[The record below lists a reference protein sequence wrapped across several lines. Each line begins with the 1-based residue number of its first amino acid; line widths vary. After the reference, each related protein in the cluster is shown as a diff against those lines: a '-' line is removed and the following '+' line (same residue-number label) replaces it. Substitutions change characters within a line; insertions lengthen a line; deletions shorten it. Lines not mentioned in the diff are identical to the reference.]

1 MTLLNKLSR
10 HLSNSNMQELTL
22 NQLVDITGGTLHGD
36 ATVTVTMVAPM
47 DKAEEGHVTFL
58 SSPKYA
64 KHLPECKASLV
75 LVKESHRELC
85 KTNVLVVDDP
95 YVAFAKVA
103 QALDTTPTPAT
114 GIAPS
119 AVVDDSVVLGS
130 GVSIGANAVVE
141 SGVSLGDNVTVGAG
155 CFIGKNVK
163 INANTKLWANVTVYH
178 GVQIGQSCLVQAN
191 TVIGSDGFGYAN
203 EKGEWVKIPQL
214 GSVVIGNR
222 VEIGSCTT
230 IDRGALEDTIIEDNV
245 IIDNQMQI
253 AHNVHIG
260 YGTAMAGGTIV
271 AGSTTIGKYCMIG
284 GASVLNGHIEIA
296 DGVTITGMG
305 MVMRSISEKGMY
317 SSGIPL
323 QPNKEW
329 RKTATRVHRIDE
341 MNKRLKAVEKLL
353 DGKSDS

>member
-1 MTLLNKLSR
+1 MTT
-10 HLSNSNMQELTL
+10 LTL
-22 NQLVDITGGTLHGD
+22 AELATITGGQLHGD
-36 ATVTVTMVAPM
+36 ADATVSAVAPM
-47 DKAEEGHVTFL
+47 DKANEGHVTFL
-58 SSPKYA
+58 SNPRYA
-64 KHLPECKASLV
+64 KHLVDCRATV
-75 LVKESHRELC
+75 VMVKEAQRALYSG
-85 KTNVLVVDDP
+85 NVLVVDDP

-103 QALDTTPTPAT
+103 QALDITPQPAS
-114 GIAPS
+114 GIASS
-119 AVVDDSVVLGS
+119 AVIDESATLGEN
-130 GVSIGANAVVE
+130 VSIGAHAVIE
-141 SGVSLGDNVTVGAG
+141 SGVTLGDNVVIGAG
-155 CFIGKNVK
+155 CFVGKNAK
-163 INANTKLWANVTVYH
+163 IGNNTRLWSNVSIYH
-178 GVQIGQSCLVQAN
+178 DVVLGTDCLVQAN

-203 EKGEWVKIPQL
+203 EKGEWIKIPQI
-214 GSVVIGNR
+214 GSVRIGNR

-230 IDRGALEDTIIEDNV
+230 IDRGALDDTVIEDNV

-271 AGSTTIGKYCMIG
+271 AGSTKIGKYCIIG

-305 MVMRSISEKGMY
+305 MVMRSIEEKGMY

-341 MNKRLKAVEKLL
+341 MHKRLKAVEKLL
-353 DGKSDS
+353 ESQQES